1 MFALLPPVSALP
13 RRRYLNTASSR
24 ERSLTPGWMRK
35 LPLKRHAVWSTVFPR
50 ILSRNSLPIWSRS
63 RIPFG
68 KGISI
73 AKRQASS
80 SSAMREIQRNLPARA
95 SLRKRHL
102 LALHQGCPSFL
113 SFVFSGE
120 FRLSFVDFR
129 RHLQASRHHCLSSAC
144 RFFGSCRF
152 PSVPFESFQARSTHA
167 RLPWGDNRPCAY
179 LRKREGSSILSRS
192 LVSFYQISESCGL
205 QVRRFRNVLIGRH
218 RNRTKPYEKQEQ
230 MFYHYS
236 HSIVAGGLLVMS

>member
-1 MFALLPPVSALP
+1 MPPK
-13 RRRYLNTASSR
+13 RYAAWSTAS
-24 ERSLTPGWMRK
+24 
-35 LPLKRHAVWSTVFPR
+35 PR

-68 KGISI
+68 KGIGI

-80 SSAMREIQRNLPARA
+80 SSAIREIQRNLPARA

-102 LALHQGCPSFL
+102 QALHQGRPSFL
-113 SFVFSGE
+113 SFVFPGE

-129 RHLQASRHHCLSSAC
+129 RHPQTPWYHSLFLAC
-144 RFFGSCRF
+144 RLFGSCRF

-192 LVSFYQISESCGL
+192 LMSFYLISESCGL
-205 QVRRFRNVLIGRH
+205 QVRTF
-218 RNRTKPYEKQEQ
+218 
-230 MFYHYS
+230 
-236 HSIVAGGLLVMS
+236 